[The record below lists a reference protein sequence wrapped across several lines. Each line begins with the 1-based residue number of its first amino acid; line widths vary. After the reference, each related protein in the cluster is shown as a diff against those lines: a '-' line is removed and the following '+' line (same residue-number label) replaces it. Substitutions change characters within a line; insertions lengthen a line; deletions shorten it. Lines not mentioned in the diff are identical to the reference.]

1 MRKAV
6 CEPDLKKRRY
16 KGVKKA
22 VSKGFYEIER
32 EKKKAEE
39 QDRKAVYEE
48 NLRKRRFRAAK
59 KAASEENVRRK
70 RLKNKTEKLFMKRI
84 RGKAGSELQR
94 KLSLRIT

>member
-39 QDRKAVYEE
+39 QDRKAVHEE
-48 NLRKRRFRAAK
+48 NSRKRRIRAAK
-59 KAASEENVRRK
+59 KAASKENLRRR
-70 RLKNKTEKLFMKRI
+70 RLKNQAEKLFMKRI
-84 RGKAGSELQR
+84 RGKEGSELQR
-94 KLSLRIT
+94 KMPLKRI